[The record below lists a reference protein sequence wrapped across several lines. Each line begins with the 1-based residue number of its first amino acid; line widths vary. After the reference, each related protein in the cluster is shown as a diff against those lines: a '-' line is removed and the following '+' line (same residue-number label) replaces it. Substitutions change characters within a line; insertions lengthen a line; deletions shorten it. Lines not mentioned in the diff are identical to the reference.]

1 MAQRRPPPKY
11 LDRGLKQYIYK
22 QARKNL
28 WRVAA
33 FYELSDL
40 IQDGFLAY
48 AICRERYGYKVE
60 NQKHFMSLCQRVFSN
75 HITDLANARTK
86 APKETPISQF
96 ARKNPATSDADLL
109 EMVGGSECGDA
120 EMIAT
125 LKSASEEIR
134 TLMRGITE
142 EPTAPKVITAG
153 LRLTT
158 NEKLNALLGTCGHD
172 FEGQL
177 RSLLGLDPG
186 QPKYTTGFT
195 YGGDLEECKRAP
207 RVYAAPE
214 PKKYGKRKVYQTE
227 RYAFRFT
234 MVST

>member
-11 LDRGLKQYIYK
+11 LDRGLKLYIAK
-22 QARKNL
+22 TARKQF
-28 WRVAA
+28 WRVARYYA
-33 FYELSDL
+33 LDDL
-40 IQDGFLAY
+40 IQDGYLAY
-48 AICRERYGYKVE
+48 AICLERYGHKAE
-60 NQKHFMSLCQRVFSN
+60 NIRHFTSLVKTVYSN

-96 ARKNPATSDADLL
+96 ARKNHVTTDSDLL

-134 TLMRGITE
+134 ALMKIVTD
-142 EPTAPKVITAG
+142 EPTAPKVIAAG

-214 PKKYGKRKVYQTE
+214 PKKYGHRKVYQTE

-234 MVST
+234 MVSV